1 MNCLDF
7 RRFRLSDPYS
17 TDAENLSHRVE
28 CEACRGFENEVRK
41 LDKQINK
48 ALTVEV
54 PEGLAARILLNQS
67 LQSKPR
73 KPTRWYWLSMAA
85 SFFLAAGFIFYWTTV
100 TEPVERALVQHL
112 EWEQPIVQSMMM
124 PVQQPQIR
132 QVLNSVN
139 LESTT
144 ALENVVFASTCIIDG
159 ELVAHLVLEDENH
172 QFTLVLLPQK
182 LIDVDKALQFDDEHW
197 RGVISPDQS
206 GKSLAVLASAND
218 SASFDSMHALIKR
231 LKDSV
236 KPLKV

>member
-17 TDAENLSHRVE
+17 TDAESLSHRAE
-28 CEACRGFENEVRK
+28 CEACHGFENEVRK
-41 LDKQINK
+41 LDKQISK

-85 SFFLAAGFIFYWTTV
+85 SFFLAAGVIGFMSL
-100 TEPVERALVQHL
+100 TEAVEEALVQHL
-112 EWEQPIVQSMMM
+112 NWEEPIVNSMMM

-132 QVLNSVN
+132 QVLNSIN
-139 LESTT
+139 LESTA
-144 ALENVVFASTCIIDG
+144 ALENVVFASTCIING

-182 LIDVDKALQFDDEHW
+182 LIDVDKVLEFDGERW
-197 RGVISPDQS
+197 RGVISPYQS
-206 GKSLAVLASAND
+206 GSTMAVLASAHD
-218 SASFDSMHALIKR
+218 SASFDSIHALIKR

>member
-17 TDAENLSHRVE
+17 TDAEILSHRVE
-28 CEACRGFENEVRK
+28 CEACNSFENEVRK
-41 LDKQINK
+41 LDRQIGR

-85 SFFLAAGFIFYWTTV
+85 SFFLAGILIAYQLTFIDPI
-100 TEPVERALVQHL
+100 EKILVQHL
-112 EWEQPIVQSMMM
+112 EMEEAAVHSMMM

-132 QVLNSVN
+132 QVLNSIN
-139 LESTT
+139 LDSTT
-144 ALENVVFASTCIIDG
+144 SLENVVFAKTCIIQG
-159 ELVAHLVLEDENH
+159 ELVAHFVIKDGNNEFTVVLIPQKIVDEVLEFGDEN
-172 QFTLVLLPQK
+172 
-182 LIDVDKALQFDDEHW
+182 W
-197 RGVISPDQS
+197 RGVIEPHQS
-206 GKSLAVLASAND
+206 GSSMAVLASAQD
-218 SASFDSMHALIKR
+218 SANFDSMHTLIKR
-231 LKDSV
+231 LSRSI

>member
-17 TDAENLSHRVE
+17 TDAESLSHRAE
-28 CEACRGFENEVRK
+28 CEACRGFEIEVRK
-41 LDKQINK
+41 LDKQISR

-85 SFFLAAGFIFYWTTV
+85 SFFLAAGVIGFMSV
-100 TEPVERALVQHL
+100 TEAVEEDLVQHL
-112 EWEQPIVQSMMM
+112 NWEEPIVNSMMM

-139 LESTT
+139 LESIAT
-144 ALENVVFASTCIIDG
+144 LENVIFASTCIING
-159 ELVAHLVLEDENH
+159 QLVAHLVVEDEDH

-182 LIDVDKALQFDDEHW
+182 LIDVDKVLEFDRERW
-197 RGVISPDQS
+197 RGVISPYQS
-206 GKSLAVLASAND
+206 SSTMAVLASAHD
-218 SASFDSMHALIKR
+218 AASFDSIHALMKR